1 MGKGVYLNNV
11 HLVIRNLQRQG
22 GKRAR
27 EMTQQFR
34 VPAALSKDPDS
45 IPSSHI
51 GCLPTACSSSS
62 IDLTCVSS
70 LQYFLSLP
78 HASQCPCLQ
87 LIASLL
93 GNLDSK
99 NNLHSLLVRTKSPIF
114 RSLLR
119 FRPSTP
125 LQGRDFP
132 AGSRSDWP
140 SFLLSVLSK
149 LPCQS
154 HNHLFFFPSFSSH
167 LLQKLS

>member
-11 HLVIRNLQRQG
+11 HLVIRNLQRQS

-27 EMTQQFR
+27 EMAQQFR

-51 GCLPTACSSSS
+51 ACSSSS

-132 AGSRSDWP
+132 AGSQLDQSPP
-140 SFLLSVLSK
+140 SKAVIAFKWFISYRF
-149 LPCQS
+149 
-154 HNHLFFFPSFSSH
+154 HI
-167 LLQKLS
+167 LQHP